1 MERAQRDIPSSKMH
15 LPISSNEMGFLT
27 NLSRTLA
34 CPKMSLIAIAVTV
47 ISQIFM
53 IVRWANGI
61 QGLEV
66 FYCLPWA
73 IGCGLF
79 FSPQFLA
86 LTICSPKEQIASAT
100 AVYYLSQQVG
110 HVSGTSTSTA
120 LLQQIFRF
128 RLDISLDN
136 IPVTQRNMVSLA
148 PMASL
153 FWYANTS
160 FS

>member
-1 MERAQRDIPSSKMH
+1 
-15 LPISSNEMGFLT
+15 
-27 NLSRTLA
+27 
-34 CPKMSLIAIAVTV
+34 MSLIAIAVTV

-136 IPVTQRNMVSLA
+136 IPVTQRNMLIKNILKDYKFSTTLPPALQALVSSSHIEAYRLILG
-148 PMASL
+148 MSS
-153 FWYANTS
+153 YCR
-160 FS
+160 